1 MLSPDLY
8 QDKMMV
14 DEYLGDLVCRGRETK
29 NMQKFPAIFFMILV
43 FFNFFKIYI
52 IF

>member
-1 MLSPDLY
+1 MLSPDFY

-43 FFNFFKIYI
+43 FFKIYI